1 MNWGKGIVIGMAAF
15 ITFIVAMG
23 VRMMSNQTDDYDH
36 DYYEK
41 GLRFDADYRKE
52 KQVTLDDA
60 KPAITLNA
68 SIISIK
74 FKAEATG
81 QIHFARPSDRRMD
94 RLTHFKSDVNGIYNS
109 KVGLPA
115 NGRWQLVLDWQS
127 NGKQYLYQQE
137 VWVP

>member
-1 MNWGKGIVIGMAAF
+1 MNWGKGIIIGMAIFMAF
-15 ITFIVAMG
+15 ILAMG
-23 VRMMSNQTDDYDH
+23 VRMFNNPTDDYDH

-60 KPAITLNA
+60 KPKITLTA
-68 SIISIK
+68 SAIDIK
-74 FKAEATG
+74 FKTAATG
-81 QIHFARPSDRRMD
+81 QIHFMRPADRRLD
-94 RLTHFKSDVNGIYNS
+94 RQLQFKSDATGAYNAS
-109 KVGLPA
+109 LGLPA
-115 NGRWQLVLDWQS
+115 SGRWQVQLNWQS